1 MFFVM
6 QIIFIVLPSNMA
18 AVQNL
23 YMKSQY
29 QWNPRV
35 SSRIARE
42 LRCLK
47 RQQEK
52 QPWKA
57 INCIV
62 FFCLFFVGCSIE
74 AFNSTV
80 VRSLGHH
87 RRARDVTA
95 AARVT
100 NKLQIW
106 LLWQSCI
113 SFFPRVVSY
122 PIPWTYVSEVKKFEN
137 NEIHCNQ
144 QYRPCLFHGEALYAE
159 VFRRNGDSQTWIK
172 ATVVWKRTLESKVIT
187 LANLNCRRY
196 SNESNRTQ
204 RKQRQPALRA
214 KKNKNAWTSYSW
226 FCV

>member
-1 MFFVM
+1 MF
-6 QIIFIVLPSNMA
+6 
-18 AVQNL
+18 
-23 YMKSQY
+23 KTT
-29 QWNPRV
+29 
-35 SSRIARE
+35 AR
-42 LRCLK
+42 
-47 RQQEK
+47 
-52 QPWKA
+52 KA

-62 FFCLFFVGCSIE
+62 FVCLFFVGCSIE

-122 PIPWTYVSEVKKFEN
+122 PIPWTYFSEAKKFEN

-144 QYRPCLFHGEALYAE
+144 QYRPCLFHGETLYAE
-159 VFRRNGDSQTWIK
+159 VFCRNGDSQTWIK

-187 LANLNCRRY
+187 LANHNCRRY

-204 RKQRQPALRA
+204 RKRQQPALSA
-214 KKNKNAWTSYSW
+214 KKKNAWTSYSW
-226 FCV
+226 FYVSPGSDWTKMWCSFLRQRMNENTADKQLSVNC